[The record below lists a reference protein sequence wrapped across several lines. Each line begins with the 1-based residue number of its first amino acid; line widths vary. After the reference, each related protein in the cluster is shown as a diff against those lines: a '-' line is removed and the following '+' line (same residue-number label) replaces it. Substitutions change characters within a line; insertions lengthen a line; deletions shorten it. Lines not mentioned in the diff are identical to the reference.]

1 MSDWRPISEA
11 PEGVIVE
18 TKIDDEQG
26 VRNVEMLRRSENLW
40 FIPGGM
46 YVYYRPTHFRLILSK
61 ASAST
66 MRDER

>member
-1 MSDWRPISEA
+1 MSEWRPINEA

-26 VRNVEMLRRSENLW
+26 VRNIEKLRLSGKLW

-46 YVYYRPTHFRLILSK
+46 YVYYRPTHFRLIPEAKQEPALP
-61 ASAST
+61 
-66 MRDER
+66 